1 MSVEIGNFVSFFGI
15 EDNFQHVTLKDIDR
29 FVDDTTWYEIE
40 DVGDTWLDVRARE
53 GVRTIHVN
61 EAYDE
66 YQVFTKESFR
76 EHLKTMLTNNNHA
89 AVIAKIRQL
98 YRKQEFQFKGV

>member
-1 MSVEIGNFVSFFGI
+1 MSVLVGNFVSFFGI

-29 FVDDTTWYEIE
+29 FVDDASWYEVE
-40 DVGDTWLDVRARE
+40 DVGDTWLDVRARD
-53 GVRTIHVN
+53 GVRTIHVD

-66 YQVFTKESFR
+66 YQVFTKEGLR
-76 EHLKTMLTNNNHA
+76 EHLKAMLTNNNHA

>member
-1 MSVEIGNFVSFFGI
+1 MSVEIGNLVSFFSLE
-15 EDNFQHVTLKDIDR
+15 EDFKHVGLKDIDS
-29 FVDDTTWYEIE
+29 FINNTSWYEIE
-40 DVGDTWLDVRARE
+40 DVGDTWLDVRAKD
-53 GVRTIHVN
+53 GVRTIHVD

-66 YQVFTKESFR
+66 YQVFTKEGLR
-76 EHLKTMLTNNNHA
+76 EHLKAMLTNNNHA

>member
-1 MSVEIGNFVSFFGI
+1 MSVEIGNFVTFFGL
-15 EDNFQHVTLKDIDR
+15 EDNFNHVTLKDIDR
-29 FVDDTTWYEIE
+29 FVDDASWYEVE
-40 DVGDTWLDVRARE
+40 DVGDTWLDVRARD

-66 YQVFTKESFR
+66 YQVFTKEGLR
-76 EHLKTMLTNNNHA
+76 EHLKIMLTNNNHA

>member
-1 MSVEIGNFVSFFGI
+1 MSVLVGNFVSFFGL
-15 EDNFQHVTLKDIDR
+15 EDNFQHVTLKEIDR
-29 FVDDTTWYEIE
+29 FVDDCSWYEVE
-40 DVGDTWLDVRARE
+40 DVGDTWLDVRAKD

-61 EAYDE
+61 EVFDE
-66 YQVFTKESFR
+66 YQVYTKEGLR
-76 EHLKTMLTNNNHA
+76 EHLKAMLTNNNHA

>member
-29 FVDDTTWYEIE
+29 FVDDASWYEVE
-40 DVGDTWLDVRARE
+40 DVGDTWLDVRARD
-53 GVRTIHVN
+53 GVRTIHVD

-66 YQVFTKESFR
+66 YQVFTKESLR
-76 EHLKTMLTNNNHA
+76 EHLKEMLTNNNHA

>member
-29 FVDDTTWYEIE
+29 FVDDASWYEVE
-40 DVGDTWLDVRARE
+40 DVGDTWLDVRARD
-53 GVRTIHVN
+53 GVRTIHVD

-66 YQVFTKESFR
+66 YQVFTKESLR
-76 EHLKTMLTNNNHA
+76 NHLKEMLTNNNHA